1 MLVLQRKRAIRHVPR
16 APDTPPRYK
25 PNTHSLSHTPLD
37 FDSGMPHARLHSTLP
52 HFHTPSRLS
61 TSAHHHTHPHTHY
74 TPSSHHTPHTE
85 GDSAIHAVLRSAS
98 LSPQPHAHQ
107 MFTSHTHTQG
117 GSKGAPRGS
126 RGKRGKGG
134 TIGDVSSRLFIHA
147 ALARDIGEARRLE
160 AAAIEVQA
168 PVKTTIFARVALALC
183 RVSRG
188 VAHQLAEVATAQS
201 LAIKVTLGEQV
212 GQRRG
217 AERLPRHRDL
227 QRRAGRDDGRR
238 RVTIWRWRERR

>member
-1 MLVLQRKRAIRHVPR
+1 MLSLNTFKISRWHPTTLLCRSPLGRAYMRVDGTSSAPERRSTRVLVLQRKRAIRHVPR

-107 MFTSHTHTQG
+107 MFTSHTHSRRFEG
-117 GSKGAPRGS
+117 GSEGIKGEEGE
-126 RGKRGKGG
+126 GG
-134 TIGDVSSRLFIHA
+134 DNWRCVESSIHPCC
-147 ALARDIGEARRLE
+147 AR
-160 AAAIEVQA
+160 
-168 PVKTTIFARVALALC
+168 
-183 RVSRG
+183 
-188 VAHQLAEVATAQS
+188 
-201 LAIKVTLGEQV
+201 
-212 GQRRG
+212 
-217 AERLPRHRDL
+217 PRHR
-227 QRRAGRDDGRR
+227 RGEAP
-238 RVTIWRWRERR
+238 